1 MLVEAMKRLLDEIS
15 METPK
20 TILERFGS
28 LVRESG
34 SEDERVAAQFLSSLL
49 DQWGVP
55 YQVHRPNLY
64 LSVPRPAKLKLVLP
78 IEKEIRAKNP
88 AFSVITG
95 DEWRGGELIYVPTG
109 FKKKW
114 DNQKDGSF
122 DPATGSLSGKIV
134 LTEGF
139 PRPARI
145 RELNEQGI
153 IGAIF
158 IHPGKNIHESI
169 CTPIWGAPDL
179 DTYENVPNLPVLMIN
194 RTDGQELIDR
204 IAHGS
209 VEVQFQTHLDQGWF
223 TCPLIDIFIEGTDE
237 PDKYVLLHGH
247 MDSWHQG
254 LGDNATGNAAMI
266 EMARIFYQN
275 RHLLKRSL
283 RIAIWPGHSTGRYAG
298 STWFADT
305 FGLDLDENCIAQVNC
320 DSPGCRWATS
330 YHEMSWM
337 SEVDQFCKTA
347 IKETI
352 GEESVGYR
360 PPRAGD
366 YSFHNIGLTAFYML
380 SSNIPEE
387 VLQEKGY
394 YPVGGCG
401 SNIEWHTEEDLIH
414 IIDYEILKRDVQ
426 VYTTSLYRIVNATL
440 HPFQFVNT
448 ADEFIHTIETYQ
460 KAAGKHFSFDLA
472 LGEARELRAT
482 LMNFYEQI
490 EQLETR
496 HVSDPQVIHANQV
509 LRGLSRSLIPI
520 NFTRRGKFWH
530 DPAIDIPPL
539 PDIAPATIV
548 SQLEEGSHR
557 YKVTL
562 THLMRGQNRLAWT
575 LLHAKRLVLTQ
586 SIF

>member
-1 MLVEAMKRLLDEIS
+1 MGGVEKRLLEEIS
-15 METPK
+15 METPNV
-20 TILERFGS
+20 ILERFGS

-34 SEDERVAAQFLSSLL
+34 SEDERQAAQFLTSLL
-49 DQWGVP
+49 DEWGVP

-64 LSVPRPAKLKLVLP
+64 LSVPRPAKLKLVQP
-78 IEKEIRAKNP
+78 VEKEIRAKNP

-95 DEWRGGELIYVPTG
+95 DDWREGELVYIPTG

-114 DNQKDGSF
+114 DNQKDSSF
-122 DPATGSLSGKIV
+122 DLESGSLTGKIV

-145 RELNEQGI
+145 RELNEMGI
-153 IGAIF
+153 IGAFF

-179 DTYENVPNLPVLMIN
+179 DTYENVPKLPVLMIN
-194 RTDGQELIDR
+194 RSDGQELIDQ
-204 IAHGS
+204 IARDK

-223 TCPLIDIFIEGTDE
+223 PCPLIDIFIEGTE
-237 PDKYVLLHGH
+237 EKDKYVLLHGH

-266 EMARIFYQN
+266 EMARVFYQN
-275 RHLLKRSL
+275 RGLLKRSL

-305 FGLDLDENCIAQVNC
+305 FGLDLDENCMAQVNC

-337 SEVDQFCKTA
+337 SEVNEFCQTT
-347 IKETI
+347 IKEAI
-352 GEESVGYR
+352 GEESIGHR

-380 SSNIPEE
+380 SSSIPEE

-414 IIDYEILKRDVQ
+414 IIDYEILERDVQ
-426 VYTTSLYRIVNATL
+426 VYTASLYRIVNNTV

-448 ADEFIHTIETYQ
+448 VDEFIKTLETYQ
-460 KAAGKHFSFDLA
+460 EAAGKNFSFEQAFREAYDLRSSLVDFYDRIA
-472 LGEARELRAT
+472 SFQDRGVLDPAVQKANDVLRELSRT
-482 LMNFYEQI
+482 L
-490 EQLETR
+490 
-496 HVSDPQVIHANQV
+496 V
-509 LRGLSRSLIPI
+509 PI

-530 DPAIDIPPL
+530 DPAVDIPPL
-539 PDIAPATIV
+539 PDIAPATTLP
-548 SQLEEGSHR
+548 QLEEGTHR
-557 YKVTL
+557 YHVTL
-562 THLMRGQNRLAWT
+562 THLTRGQNRLAWT
-575 LLHAKRLVLTQ
+575 LHKAKRIVQ
-586 SIF
+586 S

>member
-1 MLVEAMKRLLDEIS
+1 MVGVEKRLLEEIS

-20 TILERFGS
+20 VILERFGS

-34 SEDERVAAQFLSSLL
+34 SEDERQAAQFLTSLL
-49 DQWGVP
+49 DEWGVP

-64 LSVPRPAKLKLVLP
+64 LSVPRPAKLKLVQP
-78 IEKEIRAKNP
+78 VEKEIRAKNP

-95 DEWRGGELIYVPTG
+95 DDWREGELVYIPTG

-114 DNQKDGSF
+114 DNQKDSSF
-122 DPATGSLSGKIV
+122 DLESGSLTGKIV

-145 RELNEQGI
+145 RELNEMGI

-179 DTYENVPNLPVLMIN
+179 DTYENVPKLPVLMIN
-194 RTDGQELIDR
+194 RSDGQELIDQ
-204 IAHGS
+204 IARDK

-223 TCPLIDIFIEGTDE
+223 PCPLIDIFIEGTE
-237 PDKYVLLHGH
+237 EKDKYVLLHGH

-266 EMARIFYQN
+266 EMARVFYQN
-275 RHLLKRSL
+275 RGLLKRSL

-305 FGLDLDENCIAQVNC
+305 FGLDLDENCMAQVNC

-337 SEVDQFCKTA
+337 SEVNEFCQTT
-347 IKETI
+347 IKEAI
-352 GEESVGYR
+352 GEESIGHR

-380 SSNIPEE
+380 SSSIPEE

-414 IIDYEILKRDVQ
+414 IIDYEILERDVQ
-426 VYTTSLYRIVNATL
+426 VYTASLYRIVNNTV

-448 ADEFIHTIETYQ
+448 VDEFIKTLETYQ
-460 KAAGKHFSFDLA
+460 EAAGKHFSFEQAFREAYDLRSSLVDFYDRIA
-472 LGEARELRAT
+472 SFQDRGVLDPAVQKANDVLRELSRT
-482 LMNFYEQI
+482 L
-490 EQLETR
+490 
-496 HVSDPQVIHANQV
+496 V
-509 LRGLSRSLIPI
+509 PI

-530 DPAIDIPPL
+530 DPAVDIPPL
-539 PDIAPATIV
+539 PDIAPATTLP
-548 SQLEEGSHR
+548 QLEEGTHR
-557 YKVTL
+557 YHVTL
-562 THLMRGQNRLAWT
+562 THLTRGQNRLAWT
-575 LLHAKRLVLTQ
+575 LHKAKRIVQ
-586 SIF
+586 S

>member
-1 MLVEAMKRLLDEIS
+1 MVGVEKRLLEEIS

-20 TILERFGS
+20 VILERFGS

-34 SEDERVAAQFLSSLL
+34 SEDERQAAQFLTSLL
-49 DQWGVP
+49 DEWGVP

-64 LSVPRPAKLKLVLP
+64 LSVPRPAKLKLVQP
-78 IEKEIRAKNP
+78 VEKEIRAKNP

-95 DEWRGGELIYVPTG
+95 DDWREGELVYIPTG

-114 DNQKDGSF
+114 DNQKDSSF
-122 DPATGSLSGKIV
+122 DLESGSLTGKIV

-145 RELNEQGI
+145 RELNEMGI

-179 DTYENVPNLPVLMIN
+179 DTYENVPKLPVLMIN
-194 RTDGQELIDR
+194 RSDGQELIDQ
-204 IAHGS
+204 IARDK

-223 TCPLIDIFIEGTDE
+223 PCPLIDIFIEGTE
-237 PDKYVLLHGH
+237 EKDKYVLLHGH

-266 EMARIFYQN
+266 EMARVFYQN
-275 RHLLKRSL
+275 RGLLKRSL

-305 FGLDLDENCIAQVNC
+305 FGLDLDENCMAQVNC

-337 SEVDQFCKTA
+337 SEVNEFCQTT
-347 IKETI
+347 IKEAI
-352 GEESVGYR
+352 GEESIGHR

-380 SSNIPEE
+380 SSSIPEE

-414 IIDYEILKRDVQ
+414 IIDYEILERDVQ
-426 VYTTSLYRIVNATL
+426 VYTASLYRIVNNTV

-448 ADEFIHTIETYQ
+448 VDEFIKTLETYQ
-460 KAAGKHFSFDLA
+460 EAAGKHFSFKQAFREAYDLRSSLVDFYDRIA
-472 LGEARELRAT
+472 SFQDRGVLDPAVQKANDVLRELSRT
-482 LMNFYEQI
+482 L
-490 EQLETR
+490 
-496 HVSDPQVIHANQV
+496 V
-509 LRGLSRSLIPI
+509 PI

-530 DPAIDIPPL
+530 DPAVDIPPL
-539 PDIAPATIV
+539 PDIAPATTLP
-548 SQLEEGSHR
+548 QLEEGTHR
-557 YKVTL
+557 YHVTL
-562 THLMRGQNRLAWT
+562 THLTRGQNRLAWT
-575 LLHAKRLVLTQ
+575 LHKAKRIVQ
-586 SIF
+586 S

>member
-1 MLVEAMKRLLDEIS
+1 MVGVEKELLDEIS
-15 METPK
+15 MDTPK
-20 TILERFGS
+20 VILERFGT

-34 SEDERVAAQFLSSLL
+34 SEDERKAAQFLSSLL
-49 DQWGVP
+49 EGWGIP
-55 YQVHRPNLY
+55 HQVHHPTLF
-64 LSVPRPAKLKLVLP
+64 LSVPRTAKLKQVLP
-78 IEKEIRAKNP
+78 VEREIRAKNP

-95 DEWRGGELIYVPTG
+95 EEWRGGELVYIPTG
-109 FKKKW
+109 FKTRW
-114 DNQKDGSF
+114 DNQKDSAF
-122 DPATGSLSGKIV
+122 NQSRDSLTGKIV

-145 RELNEQGI
+145 RELNELGI

-179 DTYENVPNLPVLMIN
+179 DTYENVPKLPVLMIN
-194 RTDGQELIDR
+194 RADGQDLINQT
-204 IAHGS
+204 AEGK
-209 VEVQFQTHLDQGWF
+209 VEIQFQTHLDEGWF
-223 TCPLIDIFIEGTDE
+223 PCPLIDIFIEGTE
-237 PDKYVLLHGH
+237 EKDKYVLLHGH

-266 EMARIFYQN
+266 EMARVFYQN
-275 RHLLKRSL
+275 RHHLKRSL

-337 SEVDQFCKTA
+337 SEVDEFCQTA
-347 IKETI
+347 IHEAI
-352 GEESVGYR
+352 GEKSAGHR

-366 YSFHNIGLTAFYML
+366 YSFHNIGLTGFYML
-380 SSNIPEE
+380 SSSIPED

-414 IIDYEILKRDVQ
+414 IIDYEILQRDVQ
-426 VYTTSLYRIVNATL
+426 VYSASLYRILNATL
-440 HPFQFVNT
+440 HPFQFVST
-448 ADEFIHTIETYQ
+448 VDEFIGTIKRYQ
-460 KAAGKHFSFDLA
+460 QAAGEHISLELSLHTA
-472 LGEARELRAT
+472 EELRAT
-482 LMNFYEQI
+482 LIEFYQRIAMLHGRDVNDLLVREVN
-490 EQLETR
+490 
-496 HVSDPQVIHANQV
+496 HV
-509 LRGLSRSLIPI
+509 LRELGRTLIPI

-530 DPAIDIPPL
+530 DPAVDIPPL
-539 PDIAPATIV
+539 PDIAPASTL
-548 SQLEEGSHR
+548 SQLEAGSHP
-557 YKVTL
+557 YNVTR
-562 THLMRGQNRLAWT
+562 THVMRGQNHLVWT
-575 LLHAKRLVLTQ
+575 LEKARSIVLRITNL
-586 SIF
+586 

>member
-1 MLVEAMKRLLDEIS
+1 MVGVEKRLLEDIC
-15 METPK
+15 MDTPK
-20 TILERFGS
+20 VILERFGS

-34 SEDERVAAQFLSSLL
+34 SEDERQAAQFLTSLL
-49 DQWGVP
+49 DEWGVP

-64 LSVPRPAKLKLVLP
+64 LSVPRPAKLKLVHP
-78 IEKEIRAKNP
+78 VEKEIRAKNP

-95 DEWRGGELIYVPTG
+95 DDWRDGELVYIPTG

-114 DNQKDGSF
+114 DNQKDSSF
-122 DPATGSLSGKIV
+122 DLASGSLTGKIV

-145 RELNEQGI
+145 RELNELGI

-179 DTYENVPNLPVLMIN
+179 DTYENVPKLPVLMIN
-194 RTDGQELIDR
+194 RGDGQELIDQ
-204 IAHGS
+204 IARDK

-223 TCPLIDIFIEGTDE
+223 SCPLIDIFIEGTEDK
-237 PDKYVLLHGH
+237 DKYVLLHGH

-266 EMARIFYQN
+266 EMARVFHQN
-275 RHLLKRSL
+275 RDLLKRSL

-337 SEVDQFCKTA
+337 SEVNEFCQTT
-347 IKETI
+347 IKEAI
-352 GEESVGYR
+352 GEESIGHR

-380 SSNIPEE
+380 SSSIPEE

-414 IIDYEILKRDVQ
+414 IIDYEILQRDLQ
-426 VYTTSLYRIVNATL
+426 VYTASLYRIVNATL
-440 HPFQFVNT
+440 HPFQFINT
-448 ADEFIHTIETYQ
+448 VDEFIKTLQTYQ
-460 KAAGKHFSFDLA
+460 NAAGKHFSFELAFREAYDLRSSLVDFYDRIA
-472 LGEARELRAT
+472 SLQDRGVLDPAVQQANDVLRELSRT
-482 LMNFYEQI
+482 L
-490 EQLETR
+490 
-496 HVSDPQVIHANQV
+496 V
-509 LRGLSRSLIPI
+509 PI

-530 DPAIDIPPL
+530 DPAVDIPPL
-539 PDIAPATIV
+539 PDIAPATTLP
-548 SQLEEGSHR
+548 QLDEGSHR
-557 YKVTL
+557 YQVTL
-562 THLMRGQNRLAWT
+562 THLTRGQNRLAWT
-575 LLHAKRLVLTQ
+575 LHKAKRIVRA
-586 SIF
+586 

>member
-1 MLVEAMKRLLDEIS
+1 MKNLLDEIS

-20 TILERFGS
+20 VILERFGS

-34 SEDERVAAQFLSSLL
+34 SEDERVAAQYLSSLL

-55 YQVHRPNLY
+55 HQVHRPNLY
-64 LSVPRPAKLKLVLP
+64 LSVPRPARLKLVMP
-78 IEKEIRAKNP
+78 VEKEIRAKNP

-95 DEWRGGELIYVPTG
+95 DEWKGGELIYVPTG

-114 DNQKDGSF
+114 DNQKDASF
-122 DPATGSLSGKIV
+122 DPASRSLSGKIV

-179 DTYENVPNLPVLMIN
+179 DTYENVPKLPVLMIN

-204 IAHGS
+204 IAQES

-223 TCPLIDIFIEGTDE
+223 TCPLIDIFIKGTEE

-337 SEVDQFCKTA
+337 SEVDPFCKTA
-347 IKETI
+347 IQEAI
-352 GEESVGYR
+352 GEESVGHR

-366 YSFHNIGLTAFYML
+366 YSFHNIGLTGFYML
-380 SSNIPEE
+380 SSSIPDE

-414 IIDYEILKRDVQ
+414 IIDYEILKRDVR
-426 VYTTSLYRIVNATL
+426 VYTASLYQIVNATL
-440 HPFQFVNT
+440 HPFHFVNT
-448 ADEFIHTIETYQ
+448 VDEFIQTIERYQ
-460 KAAGKHFSFDLA
+460 KAAGNHFSFELA
-472 LGEARELRAT
+472 LVQARELRTT
-482 LMNFYEQI
+482 LVDFYNRI
-490 EQLETR
+490 EHVQLHTR
-496 HVSDPQVIHANQV
+496 DVSDPQVKRVNEV
-509 LRGLSRSLIPI
+509 LRNLSRSLVPI

-530 DPAIDIPPL
+530 DPAVDIPPL
-539 PDIAPATIV
+539 PDIAPANTLP
-548 SQLEEGSHR
+548 QLEEGSHHYR
-557 YKVTL
+557 VTL
-562 THLMRGQNRLAWT
+562 THLMRGQNRLSWT
-575 LLHAKRLVLTQ
+575 LHHAKRLVHTS